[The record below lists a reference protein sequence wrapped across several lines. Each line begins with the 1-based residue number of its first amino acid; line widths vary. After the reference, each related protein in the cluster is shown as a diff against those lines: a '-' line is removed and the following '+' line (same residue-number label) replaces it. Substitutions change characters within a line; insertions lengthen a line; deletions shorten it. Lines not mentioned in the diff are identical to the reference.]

1 VQQRY
6 NSFLRFSSMAFQ
18 MGATIFLGIWGGLKL
33 DQWVPNSFHGF
44 TILCSLLG
52 VGAALYL
59 VIKDLSR

>member
-1 VQQRY
+1 
-6 NSFLRFSSMAFQ
+6 MAFQ